1 MKRKLV
7 LTLGFAGVL
16 ALSVGFA
23 ENLQSTK
30 VSAEEQPKLA
40 EQTDITT
47 VITKEEQ
54 NRVENSSAK
63 EGFVPHENGTGFYF
77 TKWKLLTEG
86 SDISTV
92 ITVEEQNR
100 VEKMLKNMPTGFEVF
115 VPQENGTGFYVSKA
129 K

>member
-1 MKRKLV
+1 MKKKLV

-30 VSAEEQPKLA
+30 ISAEEQ
-40 EQTDITT
+40 
-47 VITKEEQ
+47 
-54 NRVENSSAK
+54 NRIENSSAK
-63 EGFVPHENGTGFYF
+63 EGFVPQENGTGFYS
-77 TKWKLLTEG
+77 TKWKPLTEE
-86 SDISTV
+86 SDIPTV
-92 ITVEEQNR
+92 ITVEEQKR
-100 VEKMLKNMPTGFEVF
+100 AEQMLRYMPIGFKVF

>member
-40 EQTDITT
+40 EQEI
-47 VITKEEQ
+47 
-54 NRVENSSAK
+54 
-63 EGFVPHENGTGFYF
+63 GTEFYF
-77 TKWKLLTEG
+77 PKWKQLTEG
-86 SDISTV
+86 SDIPTV

-100 VEKMLKNMPTGFEVF
+100 AEKMLKNMPTGFKVF